1 MMGYGVKLREFRKKL
16 GLTLEDISQKT
27 GFTKSFISQIENGK
41 NSPSISSLKKIC
53 YALGTTISELF
64 EDERN
69 IVHVFKEEDYKQ
81 LDNKNLNM
89 VFLASKLLNRKLEP
103 MLIELSPHAETGSDF
118 YQHTGEEFGYVL
130 EGEFTVIIGTE
141 EHILKAGE
149 SIYFSSNLPHKLK
162 NKSDK
167 PTKAFWVA
175 TPPSF

>member
-1 MMGYGVKLREFRKKL
+1 MSYGAKLKEIRKKL
-16 GLTLEDISQKT
+16 GFTLEDISQKT

-69 IVHVFKEEDYKQ
+69 IVHKFTEEDYN
-81 LDNKNLNM
+81 LLENKNISIY
-89 VFLASKLLNRKLEP
+89 FLASKLISRKLEP
-103 MLIELSPHAETGSDF
+103 MIIEIDPHGETGSD
-118 YQHTGEEFGYVL
+118 YYRHSGEEFGYVL
-130 EGEFTVIIGTE
+130 EGTLTVIIGTDE
-141 EHILKAGE
+141 YNIEQGE

-162 NKSDK
+162 NKK
-167 PTKAFWVA
+167 NIKMRAFWVG

>member
-1 MMGYGVKLREFRKKL
+1 MSYGAKLKDIRKKL
-16 GLTLEDISQKT
+16 GMTLEDISQKT

-69 IVHVFKEEDYKQ
+69 IVHKFTENDYKI
-81 LDNKNLNM
+81 LKNKSLSM
-89 VFLASKLLNRKLEP
+89 AFLATKLVNRKLEP
-103 MLIELSPHAETGSDF
+103 MIVEIDPHSETGSD
-118 YQHTGEEFGYVL
+118 YYRHTGEEFGYVIKGVL
-130 EGEFTVIIGTE
+130 TVVIGNE
-141 EHILKAGE
+141 EYVLKEGE

-162 NKSDK
+162 NKTDEK
-167 PTKAFWVA
+167 LKAFWVG

>member
-1 MMGYGVKLREFRKKL
+1 MSYGGKLRDFRKKL
-16 GLTLEDISQKT
+16 GMTLEDISQKT

-69 IVHVFKEEDYKQ
+69 IVYTFKQEDYKE
-81 LDNKNLNM
+81 LKNKNLNM
-89 VFLASKLLNRKLEP
+89 VFLASKLVNRKLEP
-103 MLIELSPHAETGSDF
+103 MIIEFAPHSETGSEF
-118 YQHTGEEFGYVL
+118 YRHTGEEFGYVL
-130 EGEFTVIIGTE
+130 EGEFTVIVGSE
-141 EHILKAGE
+141 EHVLKAGE
-149 SIYFSSNLPHKLK
+149 SIYFSSNLPHRLK
-162 NKSDK
+162 NNTDK

>member
-1 MMGYGVKLREFRKKL
+1 MSYGAKLKEIRKKL
-16 GLTLEDISQKT
+16 GFTLEDISQKT

-69 IVHVFKEEDYKQ
+69 IVHKFTKEDYNI
-81 LDNKNLNM
+81 LDNKNIVM
-89 VFLASKLLNRKLEP
+89 YFLASKLISRKLEP
-103 MLIELSPHAETGSDF
+103 MIIEIDPHGETGSD
-118 YQHTGEEFGYVL
+118 YYRHSGEEFGYVL
-130 EGEFTVIIGTE
+130 EGTLTVIIGTDE
-141 EHILKAGE
+141 YNIEQGE

-162 NKSDK
+162 NKK
-167 PTKAFWVA
+167 NIKMRAFWVG

>member
-1 MMGYGVKLREFRKKL
+1 MGYGAKLRDFRKKL

-69 IVHVFKEEDYKQ
+69 IVHVFKENDYKK

-103 MLIELSPHAETGSDF
+103 MIIEFLHMLKQARIFINIQVRNSDIF
-118 YQHTGEEFGYVL
+118 
-130 EGEFTVIIGTE
+130 
-141 EHILKAGE
+141 LKE
-149 SIYFSSNLPHKLK
+149 NLLLLLARK
-162 NKSDK
+162 NMC
-167 PTKAFWVA
+167 
-175 TPPSF
+175 

>member
-1 MMGYGVKLREFRKKL
+1 MSYGGKLRDFRKKL
-16 GLTLEDISQKT
+16 GMTLEDISQKT

-69 IVHVFKEEDYKQ
+69 IVHTFGPSDYKE
-81 LDNKNLNM
+81 LKGKSLNM
-89 VFLASKLLNRKLEP
+89 VFLASKLVNRKLEP
-103 MLIELSPHAETGSDF
+103 MIIEIAPHAETGSDF

-141 EHILKAGE
+141 EHVMREGE
-149 SIYFSSNLPHKLK
+149 SIYFSSNLPHRLK